1 MVVQVEEVTW
11 GYRHPLVD
19 LANQILREDE
29 KLPELYG
36 YFYGKGRVHY
46 IVFTR

>member
-1 MVVQVEEVTW
+1 MEEVTW
-11 GYRHPLVD
+11 GYKHPLVD

-36 YFYGKGRVHY
+36 YFYGKTVPGCVDGGK
-46 IVFTR
+46 